1 MQNSY
6 QKQKITS
13 SLLQTTTVNLCID
26 LNGIYKS

>member
-13 SLLQTTTVNLCID
+13 SLLQITTVNLYID